1 MSTSN
6 ARGAERRRH
15 PRLEHSVPVKISSGD
30 LDIVTE
36 TSNLSCSGAFCRCNK
51 FIAPMTKLKL
61 TLLLPLRKNN
71 KIATKRIHC
80 EGVVVRTESAKAGD
94 HFLTAVFFSDI
105 NPRDSQ
111 IITEFVESLI
121 KEKTNG

>member
-1 MSTSN
+1 MSLIDKQ
-6 ARGAERRRH
+6 GAERRRH
-15 PRLEHSVPVKISSGD
+15 PRLYHSVPVKISSGD

-36 TSNLSCSGAFCRCNK
+36 TSNLSCSGAFCQCGK

-61 TLLLPLRKNN
+61 NLLLPLRKNN
-71 KIATKRIHC
+71 KILTKHIHC
-80 EGVVVRTESAKAGD
+80 EGVVVRTESAKSGD
-94 HFLTAVFFSDI
+94 HFLTAIFFSDI

-111 IITEFVESLI
+111 TITEFVESLI